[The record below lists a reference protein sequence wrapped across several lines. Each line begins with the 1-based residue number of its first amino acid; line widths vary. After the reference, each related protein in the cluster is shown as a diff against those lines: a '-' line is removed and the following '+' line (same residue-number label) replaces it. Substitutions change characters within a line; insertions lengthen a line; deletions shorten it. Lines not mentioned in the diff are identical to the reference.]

1 MDLIKDIEALSGK
14 IEELKKNIDKYDA
27 AFRSVDKHNIDK
39 VFGGYKAAQ
48 AGAMSVDK
56 LAQAVGVLS
65 SQYGELV
72 SAQEAAKS
80 KMQQMTL
87 AMTQM
92 EQLQKTIAAAQRE
105 ALSSGDYTG
114 ATELYK
120 QYVATGESMQLLRLE
135 IESTGAEIT
144 AINGKMAEHTQTL
157 ERYKQVNDAAIGTK
171 KNVNIADLTHKF
183 ETEKN
188 KIIEIS
194 KSLEDYKIKY
204 EATKSVVE
212 KGGLVVGGLEKSKAD
227 LQMYADEI
235 SRLSN
240 EYVIAAERAQQYANA
255 LGNDDNGIPK
265 VEMPK
270 VEPEKV
276 KQAADNMREYA
287 DNAGEAKNNLIE
299 MVKQG
304 AVFGGMSYGVHKLK
318 EFAQQVMQTRGEFQQ
333 LEVAFSTML
342 GSKGKADAL
351 MQQLVRTAAT
361 TPFDLQS
368 VSRGAE
374 QLLAYGT
381 AADEINDILI
391 HLGDIAAGLSQPL
404 DALVYLY
411 GTTIVQGKMMT
422 RDLRQFQNRGIPIA
436 EQLAKQFGIAKSEV
450 ESYVSA
456 GRVTADEFH
465 KAVMG
470 MASDGGKFAGL
481 MSEQAKTIT
490 GQIRNI
496 EDSIDIMFNE
506 IGKSSEGVINFAL
519 SGVSKLVENYESVG
533 RVIMG
538 LVSAYGA
545 YKAALI
551 VCAAIEA
558 ARAKQAT
565 FSVAIGSKQ
574 VQMMNLLT
582 KATWKQIAAQ
592 LKANAAAYANPY
604 VAVAAALAAVVFVLI
619 NWNKWMDKAYDTA
632 GKINRKYDESIS
644 KLNEEK
650 EAAEQHIAVLK
661 DETATTYEL
670 AKAKDALNKID
681 LLKDVNIAGMTP
693 EQIEEEI
700 KKIYETRA
708 KEEKKL
714 QSEKHQR
721 NLDTGAEKYARP
733 RGKGAEESILNSMR
747 ESVKFITEENYEK
760 YSAGKTDEEKLN
772 ALDNLIKKKVQEKE
786 EWERKLAEFNAT
798 PWLERKDKNS
808 GEIYEYYAAQAQ
820 AFIDNYE
827 QQKETINDGIK
838 KANEK
843 DKEENTGNALSEIIY
858 GYTATNDK
866 GEKTFINGILKQEE
880 AVKKAREQYA
890 KKSSAANKKIVES
903 AEAGLKDLTEK
914 YKLATGENWVSTE
927 EFLKAKEKEE
937 RDAARKSID
946 IAHQEYSKRVQLAD
960 KYKRDLEDLDIE
972 EEEWKKKNKGRA
984 VPSYFADKRAVIG
997 AQFDFDK
1004 EQLDKEFNEWI
1015 ESIERETAHI
1025 KTEVEISEL
1034 ERAIDLA
1041 DDYNT
1046 KLEKREE
1053 INKKQIATKNAEL
1066 DLEKEQTAKE
1076 KFGEKTIEKYNQ
1088 LKGGKIS
1095 QDALSDEE
1103 KVVFAQLERFYQEFE
1118 NKRNAI
1124 IGQMKQDDAMQLL
1137 DEDLQRYEEYLQGI
1151 LQAEQDYQDTLANI
1165 RAANGL
1171 AEDANIEE
1179 VSKGK
1184 IKEQVDA
1191 AKRQR
1196 DKAQKQ
1202 VIEDT
1207 GIGYTLL
1214 EDKLEILAQL
1224 GANAA
1229 QMTFKEIEKEYENF
1243 ISLLDKDI
1251 ADLEK
1256 QVKGINGAERAEE
1269 KLGDTEG
1276 EERVLLSQSLQA
1288 GAEASLRRV
1297 DSELES
1303 ETITPERKNELLQEQ
1318 LALEVEIAYYKAVQN
1333 GDEVKATEIQAR
1345 LNTLTELR
1353 KNALQQQA
1361 NASKNAANA
1370 ESKQAKNIKDG
1381 FSKSAN
1387 VLGKV
1392 ADTADMIADTFGGK
1406 MSKECKKVIG
1416 DISAIGRSGAQ
1427 IITTIMDT
1435 TKGVTEG
1442 IKAASTAG
1450 TTAMK
1455 AMESASVILLIIQA
1469 VITVVQA
1476 IMNIVNR
1483 FSKSAQLKDAIE
1495 EHKEKAEELR
1505 KENEKLQRSYQSKV
1519 GIDYYKGMTEAAKD
1533 MKNEIE
1539 ELKKAQEDAAALMSL
1554 EKKGSDDYKN
1564 AKDEYESIGNDID
1577 QRTQDQIDQ
1586 LKQVA
1591 EELATTDL
1599 NSFSQSLAE
1608 SIVDGFA
1615 GGMEEVKD
1623 VFDESMDDL
1632 YRSMLTKQLAMALE
1646 KQFEDVFKAIN
1657 ERANDDDSFTQSD
1670 IDYVMGLMDTAAE
1683 GAEQIAGA
1691 YYDIFSERGLL
1702 DDADAE
1708 GSEGFGQMTQDQA
1721 DTLTARFTAVQM
1733 EMANVS
1739 ATTQAMAGIV
1749 SLVGEDIKLGVA
1761 GIQSLLYNSNIALQ
1775 MAQDQL
1781 DQMQIIADNT
1791 AMLAETN
1798 NRLKAIETN
1807 TSRL

>member
-56 LAQAVGVLS
+56 LAQSVGVLS

-72 SAQEAAKS
+72 SAQEAAKN

-92 EQLQKTIAAAQRE
+92 EQLQKTISAAQRE

-120 QYVATGESMQLLRLE
+120 QYVATGESMQLLRME

-171 KNVNIADLTHKF
+171 KNVNIADLTNKF
-183 ETEKN
+183 EAEKN
-188 KIIEIS
+188 KIIEVS

-204 EATKSVVE
+204 DATKAVVE

-227 LQMYADEI
+227 LQIYADEI

-255 LGNDDNGIPK
+255 LGNDENGIPK

-287 DNAGEAKNNLIE
+287 DNAGEAKDNLIE

-304 AVFGGMSYGVHKLK
+304 AVFGGLTYGVHKLT
-318 EFAQQVMQTRGEFQQ
+318 EFTQQVMRTRGEFQQ

-368 VSRGAE
+368 VSRGAK

-465 KAVMG
+465 KAIMG

-565 FSVAIGSKQ
+565 FSVAMGSKQ

-644 KLNEEK
+644 KLNEER

-714 QSEKHQR
+714 QSEQHHK
-721 NLDTGAEKYARP
+721 NLETGAEKYAKPKGR
-733 RGKGAEESILNSMR
+733 GAEESILNSMR

-760 YSAGKTDEEKLN
+760 YAEGKTDEEKLN
-772 ALDNLIKKKVQEKE
+772 ALDKLIQKKVKEKE
-786 EWERKLAEFNAT
+786 EWQKKLAEFNAT
-798 PWLERKDKNS
+798 PWLDRKNKNS

-827 QQKETINDGIK
+827 KQKETIKDGIK
-838 KANEK
+838 KADEK
-843 DKEENTGNALSEIIY
+843 DKEDNTGNTLSQIIY
-858 GYTATNDK
+858 GYKTKDK
-866 GEKTFINGILKQEE
+866 EGKDTFINGIIQQEQQIE
-880 AVKKAREQYA
+880 KLRKKYA
-890 KKSSAANKKIVES
+890 QNSSAANKKELES
-903 AEAGLKDLTEK
+903 AEAGLKDLTDK
-914 YKLATGENWVSTE
+914 YKLATGEQWVSTK
-927 EFLKAKEKEE
+927 EFTKAKEKEE

-960 KYKRDLEDLDIE
+960 KYNNDIKDLELEIA
-972 EEEWKKKNKGRA
+972 EWREKNKGRA
-984 VPSYFADKRAVIG
+984 LPEYFSSKRAVIE

-1004 EQLDKEFNEWI
+1004 EQLDKEFNDWI
-1015 ESIERETAHI
+1015 EDIQRETI
-1025 KTEVEISEL
+1025 QINTEVEISEL

-1046 KLEKREE
+1046 KLEKRKE
-1053 INKKQIATKNAEL
+1053 INKKQIAAKNAEL
-1066 DLEKEQTAKE
+1066 DLEKEQTAE
-1076 KFGEKTIEKYNQ
+1076 SQFGEQTVKDFATYNKETGKYINAD
-1088 LKGGKIS
+1088 GKEVAAT
-1095 QDALSDEE
+1095 DDE
-1103 KVVFAQLERFYQEFE
+1103 KVVFAQLERFYTEFE

-1124 IGQMKQDDAMQLL
+1124 IGQMKQEDANEKFN
-1137 DEDLQRYEEYLQGI
+1137 EDLQRFEEYVQGM
-1151 LQAEQDYQDTLANI
+1151 LDAEQQYQEELARI
-1165 RAANGL
+1165 REENGL
-1171 AEDANIEE
+1171 KADTDIENNQDAGIQA
-1179 VSKGK
+1179 
-1184 IKEQVDA
+1184 QVQK
-1191 AKRQR
+1191 AKDQR
-1196 DKAQKQ
+1196 DTAQK
-1202 VIEDT
+1202 IIKRDT
-1207 GIGYTLL
+1207 GITDDTWVTELGELGAKVAGKAYDEVKKLYDEFIQSVNDDIAEVEAQKVAAENIASGGDAKTLKEEAETQLGVVETQLLDPNLSKEKKVELLQQEL
-1214 EDKLEILAQL
+1214 ELKAQIAYYDAVEQGNAESLNSLTERGAQL
-1224 GANAA
+1224 VNVRNRAEKDAANAQQKA
-1229 QMTFKEIEKEYENF
+1229 DTKTLTRQQKIAVSNKAVVDGLTSVRDMANAVANTFGGALSKKSKKALTAMT
-1243 ISLLDKDI
+1243 LV
-1251 ADLEK
+1251 ADFGIDA
-1256 QVKGINGAERAEE
+1256 VKGIETIVNGVSNGMI
-1269 KLGDTEG
+1269 KTTEG
-1276 EERVLLSQSLQA
+1276 
-1288 GAEASLRRV
+1288 ASK
-1297 DSELES
+1297 SM
-1303 ETITPERKNELLQEQ
+1303 Q
-1318 LALEVEIAYYKAVQN
+1318 ALEKASFILTVISLAVQLIMKIAEIASQF
-1333 GDEVKATEIQAR
+1333 T
-1345 LNTLTELR
+1345 
-1353 KNALQQQA
+1353 
-1361 NASKNAANA
+1361 
-1370 ESKQAKNIKDG
+1370 
-1381 FSKSAN
+1381 
-1387 VLGKV
+1387 
-1392 ADTADMIADTFGGK
+1392 
-1406 MSKECKKVIG
+1406 
-1416 DISAIGRSGAQ
+1416 
-1427 IITTIMDT
+1427 
-1435 TKGVTEG
+1435 
-1442 IKAASTAG
+1442 
-1450 TTAMK
+1450 
-1455 AMESASVILLIIQA
+1455 
-1469 VITVVQA
+1469 
-1476 IMNIVNR
+1476 
-1483 FSKSAQLKDAIE
+1483 KSAQLQNSIDDHLAKVDELKKQQQMIE
-1495 EHKEKAEELR
+1495 A
-1505 KENEKLQRSYQSKV
+1505 QYATSQGS
-1519 GIDYYKGMTEAAKD
+1519 DYYKGLAKSAEAY
-1533 MKNEIE
+1533 
-1539 ELKKAQEDAAALMSL
+1539 DAIIKENKAALA
-1554 EKKGSDDYKN
+1554 D
-1564 AKDEYESIGNDID
+1564 
-1577 QRTQDQIDQ
+1577 
-1586 LKQVA
+1586 A
-1591 EELATTDL
+1591 EELYQHNLSKYGEDSEKTEEAKAQRDDL
-1599 NSFSQSLAE
+1599 ALQDQEFQNSQIEAWRGLMEELSGTSLDSFAE
-1608 SIVDGFA
+1608 NLADALIEGFA
-1615 GGMEEVKD
+1615 MGKD
-1623 VFDESMDDL
+1623 GIDDVWGDTMDDL
-1632 YRSMLTKQLAMALE
+1632 LRTMMRNQLAIAL
-1646 KQFEDVFKAIN
+1646 KDQFEDA
-1657 ERANDDDSFTQSD
+1657 FTSLENATKEDGVLSD
-1670 IDYVMGLMDTAAE
+1670 AE
-1683 GAEQIAGA
+1683 MQEFMNNLEAGKEKAEQIAGA
-1691 YYDIFSERGLL
+1691 YYDAMSEAGLL

-1708 GSEGFGQMTQDQA
+1708 GSQGFGQMTQDQA
-1721 DTLTARFTAVQM
+1721 DTLTARFTAVQI

-1739 ATTQAMAGIV
+1739 ATTQAMAGVV

-1798 NRLKAIETN
+1798 TRLKAIEQN
-1807 TSRL
+1807 TGRL

>member
-56 LAQAVGVLS
+56 LAQSVGVLS

-72 SAQEAAKS
+72 SAQEAAKN

-92 EQLQKTIAAAQRE
+92 EQLQKTISAAQRE
-105 ALSSGDYTG
+105 ALSTGDYTG

-120 QYVATGESMQLLRLE
+120 QYVATGESMQLLRME

-171 KNVNIADLTHKF
+171 KNVNIADLTNKF

-188 KIIEIS
+188 KIIEVS

-204 EATKSVVE
+204 DATKAVVE

-255 LGNDDNGIPK
+255 LGNDENGIPK

-287 DNAGEAKNNLIE
+287 DNAGEAKDNLIE

-304 AVFGGMSYGVHKLK
+304 AVFGGLTYGVHKLT
-318 EFAQQVMQTRGEFQQ
+318 EFTQQVMRTRGEFQQ

-368 VSRGAE
+368 VSRGAK

-465 KAVMG
+465 KAIMG

-533 RVIMG
+533 RVIIG

-565 FSVAIGSKQ
+565 FSVAMGSKQ

-582 KATWKQIAAQ
+582 QATWKQIAAQ

-714 QSEKHQR
+714 QFEQHQR

-733 RGKGAEESILNSMR
+733 QGKGAEESILNSMR
-747 ESVKFITEENYEK
+747 ESVKFITEENFEK
-760 YSAGKTDEEKLN
+760 YAEGKTDEEKLN
-772 ALDNLIKKKVQEKE
+772 TLDKLIQKKVKEKE
-786 EWERKLAEFNAT
+786 EWQKKLAEFNAT
-798 PWLERKDKNS
+798 PWLDRKNKNS

-827 QQKETINDGIK
+827 KQKETIKDGIK
-838 KANEK
+838 KADEK
-843 DKEENTGNALSEIIY
+843 DKEDNTGNTLSQIIY
-858 GYTATNDK
+858 GYKTKDK
-866 GEKTFINGILKQEE
+866 EGKDTFINGIIQQEQQIE
-880 AVKKAREQYA
+880 KLRKKYA
-890 KKSSAANKKIVES
+890 QNSSAANKKELES
-903 AEAGLKDLTEK
+903 AEAGLKDLTDK
-914 YKLATGENWVSTE
+914 YKLATGEQWVSTK
-927 EFLKAKEKEE
+927 EFTKAKEKEE

-960 KYKRDLEDLDIE
+960 KYNNDIKDLELEIA
-972 EEEWKKKNKGRA
+972 EWREKNKGRA
-984 VPSYFADKRAVIG
+984 LPEYFSSKRAVIE

-1004 EQLDKEFNEWI
+1004 EQLDKEFNDWI
-1015 ESIERETAHI
+1015 EDIQRETI
-1025 KTEVEISEL
+1025 QINTEVEISEL

-1046 KLEKREE
+1046 KIAKQKE
-1053 INKKQIATKNAEL
+1053 INKKEIAIKTADLDREMQDTAES
-1066 DLEKEQTAKE
+1066 Q
-1076 KFGEKTIEKYNQ
+1076 FGKKTIERYDQYKAGT
-1088 LKGGKIS
+1088 LTS
-1095 QDALSDEE
+1095 DALQEGE
-1103 KVVFAQLERFYQEFE
+1103 QAVFDQLELFYTEFE
-1118 NKRNAI
+1118 KKKNAI
-1124 IGQMKQDDAMQLL
+1124 IGQMTREQNVNLLQQDLEDYEAYCEDIIAAAQEREDELAAIRSGQETNRTADMVEKDYNARVEKAGKEHGIDVTEKKAADIVSRLISSLADVTHDQVDVAAQEFFDALKEQENMLTGISSMEASAKAKEKEKTQTEIDQLQLSAEIAPNEEAKNDLLAQIAEKKQYLLYLDMSEIELNEEQNKLL
-1137 DEDLQRYEEYLQGI
+1137 DTRERMEEITAQTRQKSGKKTQEQIRKENLQYNVTI
-1151 LQAEQDYQDTLANI
+1151 
-1165 RAANGL
+1165 
-1171 AEDANIEE
+1171 
-1179 VSKGK
+1179 
-1184 IKEQVDA
+1184 
-1191 AKRQR
+1191 
-1196 DKAQKQ
+1196 
-1202 VIEDT
+1202 
-1207 GIGYTLL
+1207 
-1214 EDKLEILAQL
+1214 
-1224 GANAA
+1224 
-1229 QMTFKEIEKEYENF
+1229 
-1243 ISLLDKDI
+1243 
-1251 ADLEK
+1251 
-1256 QVKGINGAERAEE
+1256 
-1269 KLGDTEG
+1269 
-1276 EERVLLSQSLQA
+1276 QSLQLV
-1288 GAEASLRRV
+1288 S
-1297 DSELES
+1297 
-1303 ETITPERKNELLQEQ
+1303 
-1318 LALEVEIAYYKAVQN
+1318 
-1333 GDEVKATEIQAR
+1333 
-1345 LNTLTELR
+1345 
-1353 KNALQQQA
+1353 
-1361 NASKNAANA
+1361 
-1370 ESKQAKNIKDG
+1370 
-1381 FSKSAN
+1381 
-1387 VLGKV
+1387 
-1392 ADTADMIADTFGGK
+1392 DTAKQVADTFGGALSQK
-1406 MSKECKKVIG
+1406 GKKALETISQVADFG
-1416 DISAIGRSGAQ
+1416 ISAVQGIA
-1427 IITTIMDT
+1427 TTV
-1435 TKGVTEG
+1435 KGVQDAMT
-1442 IKAASTAG
+1442 AAGATAFNQLS
-1450 TTAMK
+1450 ALEK
-1455 AMESASVILLIIQA
+1455 ASVILMIISTA
-1469 VITVVQA
+1469 VQLAMKIAEIASQFT
-1476 IMNIVNR
+1476 
-1483 FSKSAQLKDAIE
+1483 KSAQLQNSIDDHLAKVDELEKKQQMIE
-1495 EHKEKAEELR
+1495 AQYATSQGSEYYKGLAKSAEAYNDIIKENKAALEDAEELYQHNLSKYGEDSDKT
-1505 KENEKLQRSYQSKV
+1505 KEAKEQRDDLALQDVEFQNSQIEAWRSLMEELSGTSLDTFAENLADALIEGFAMGKE
-1519 GIDYYKGMTEAAKD
+1519 GIDD
-1533 MKNEIE
+1533 VW
-1539 ELKKAQEDAAALMSL
+1539 ED
-1554 EKKGSDDYKN
+1554 
-1564 AKDEYESIGNDID
+1564 
-1577 QRTQDQIDQ
+1577 T
-1586 LKQVA
+1586 
-1591 EELATTDL
+1591 
-1599 NSFSQSLAE
+1599 
-1608 SIVDGFA
+1608 
-1615 GGMEEVKD
+1615 
-1623 VFDESMDDL
+1623 MDDL
-1632 YRSMLTKQLAMALE
+1632 LRTMMRNQLATALKDQFQSTFDSLTEATKNGELSDAEMAEFMSNLE
-1646 KQFEDVFKAIN
+1646 KGKE
-1657 ERANDDDSFTQSD
+1657 T
-1670 IDYVMGLMDTAAE
+1670 
-1683 GAEQIAGA
+1683 AEQIASA
-1691 YYDIFSERGLL
+1691 YYDAMSEAGLL

-1708 GSEGFGQMTQDQA
+1708 GSQGFGQMTQDQA
-1721 DTLTARFTAVQM
+1721 DTLTARFTAVQI

-1739 ATTQAMAGIV
+1739 ATTQAMAGVV

-1798 NRLKAIETN
+1798 TRLKAIEQN
-1807 TSRL
+1807 TGRL